1 MLVPLL
7 PPSPAGTP
15 AGKMNGLVLE
25 KKKKSIQTEDSE
37 KPMVQNMHISLYSS
51 EKMTKSLSLSFS
63 FLNRSF
69 HP

>member
-1 MLVPLL
+1 
-7 PPSPAGTP
+7 
-15 AGKMNGLVLE
+15 MNGLVLE

-63 FLNRSF
+63 FRNRSF